1 YRAPEIMLGC
11 MKYTRTVDVWSLGCI
26 FAEMLSR
33 KPLFPGQ
40 DYIDQLHLIMN
51 ALGVPSDDE
60 LYFVTNARARK
71 FMNTEYHTRPLAALF
86 PDISADAMNLLERML
101 VVDPHKR
108 IEVEA
113 ALGHPYFASIRTVE
127 DETVASTS
135 FDFEFESEEL
145 TKRRLQELIWDEMR
159 VFHPIVS

>member
-1 YRAPEIMLGC
+1 MLGC

-71 FMNTEYHTRPLAALF
+71 FMNTEYHTRGHAPLKPLAALF

>member
-1 YRAPEIMLGC
+1 
-11 MKYTRTVDVWSLGCI
+11 
-26 FAEMLSR
+26 
-33 KPLFPGQ
+33 
-40 DYIDQLHLIMN
+40 
-51 ALGVPSDDE
+51 
-60 LYFVTNARARK
+60 
-71 FMNTEYHTRPLAALF
+71 
-86 PDISADAMNLLERML
+86 MNLLERML